1 MSTPPSAS
9 APETARRS
17 DARRTRDRL
26 LDAAAE
32 LLESDGQHFTLPD
45 LARQAGVGTAT
56 VYRHFADVADLLLA
70 LEVQSIQALTA
81 AISSVG
87 AALGAGERF
96 QTICT
101 LWVGRSSREAAPV
114 RFLRSPEGVLER
126 AHRGD
131 PSITA
136 LVEVLDDAVSAL
148 VTEEILP
155 EQDLIA
161 AVLVWITLFDER
173 TVVDLSRTHGWTT
186 HRIADY
192 LSRAVLGALGAA

>member
-1 MSTPPSAS
+1 MTTPSTE
-9 APETARRS
+9 APLRS

-45 LARQAGVGTAT
+45 LARQSGVGTAT
-56 VYRHFADVADLLLA
+56 VYRHFADVAEVLA
-70 LEVQSIQALTA
+70 AVEVQSIAALTT
-81 AISSVG
+81 AISAVDADLH
-87 AALGAGERF
+87 AAVRF
-96 QTICT
+96 HAICA
-101 LWVGRSSREAAPV
+101 LWVARSSREAAPV

-131 PSITA
+131 PSITGLVAA
-136 LVEVLDDAVSAL
+136 LGLVVTAL
-148 VTEEILP
+148 IAESVVP
-155 EQDLIA
+155 DQDLTA

-186 HRIADY
+186 HKITEY
-192 LSRAVLGALGAA
+192 LGRAALGALGAGSHA